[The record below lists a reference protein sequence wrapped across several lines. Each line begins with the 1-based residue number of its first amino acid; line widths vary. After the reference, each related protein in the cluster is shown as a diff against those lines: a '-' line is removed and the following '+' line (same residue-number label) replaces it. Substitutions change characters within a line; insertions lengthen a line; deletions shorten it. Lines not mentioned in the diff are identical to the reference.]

1 MTLAHTFIMK
11 LSGVTP
17 RLRLALFAFGLILCF
32 TLPALGLMV
41 LVFSFVALLLMLGG
55 TPMLKRLLGLGLF
68 TALGLIPIMF
78 TSQSASSLWYIGPW
92 GIDSSSLRQALHI
105 GLRVLATSSWVWLML
120 LITPIYQL
128 CRELRMAGVP
138 RLLVDLF
145 ELTYRY
151 LYLLIETAQQIL
163 EAQQAR
169 LGYRNVRAKLSDG
182 GLLLGQTFVLA
193 HSQAQSMYEGLQT
206 RHYERA
212 ESPTAS
218 SLSAP
223 TSSPLLTLSNIC
235 YTYPSGG
242 RGLDALRLT
251 IHAGERIALLGANG
265 AGKSTLMRLL
275 VGLLREQSGSIT
287 LNGQQLNHSSA
298 SLLYRRKHIALVMQ
312 QASHQLFCPSV
323 EEEIAFG
330 LRNIGLTP
338 SQVSE
343 RTEAIIT
350 AYDLQPLRHKAP
362 HELSEG
368 QRKWVSLAAVLAL
381 EPSVI
386 LLDEPTAALD
396 AIYTERV
403 LTLLEELSHQ
413 GRTIILSTHD
423 PQLAYR
429 WAERACV
436 LADGRLAYDGALEA
450 LYAQPDTA
458 KALHIALPI
467 ALTPYPTKPR
477 GAHQPCRLALYH
489 SPEMRVLIIGGGRA
503 TERKVSTL
511 VERGIRPTI
520 VAPELT
526 SSLEGMNRAGQ
537 VVWQARYYT
546 PSTDSLTGYQLI
558 VAATGQA
565 DLDRNIC
572 LEARRQGL
580 MVASVSEPEWG
591 TIEFAAQGSSQGIDL
606 AVHTAWRLPELSQA
620 LRTHYLSHVPTSWGG
635 QLERLS
641 ELRRSAHDGDTNAR
655 AQYQALK
662 DLLLDELNHL

>member
-1 MTLAHTFIMK
+1 MR
-11 LSGVTP
+11 LSSCSP
-17 RLRLALFAFGLILCF
+17 RLRLSFFVLGLVLCL
-32 TLPALGLMV
+32 TLPTFGLMV
-41 LVFSFVALLLMLGG
+41 LALVFVSLLLMLGG
-55 TPMLKRLLGLGLF
+55 TPILKRLLALALFTFLGL
-68 TALGLIPIMF
+68 LPIML
-78 TSQSASSLWYIGPW
+78 TTQSASSIWHVGPW
-92 GIDSSSLRQALHI
+92 GIDSTSLHQVLHI
-105 GLRVLATSSWVWLML
+105 GLRVLSTSSFVWLML
-120 LITPIYQL
+120 IITPIYQL

-138 RLLVDLF
+138 RLLVELF

-169 LGYRNVRAKLSDG
+169 LGYRNIRAKISDG

-193 HSQAQSMYEGLQT
+193 HSHAQSMYEGLQT
-206 RHYERA
+206 RHYEGGTEQA
-212 ESPTAS
+212 ENNSSSHSTLSPSNST
-218 SLSAP
+218 
-223 TSSPLLTLSNIC
+223 PLLCINNIC
-235 YTYPSGG
+235 FTYPNGS
-242 RGLDALRLT
+242 RGLDALTLT

-287 LNGQQLNHSSA
+287 LNGQQLNHSSS

-312 QASHQLFCPSV
+312 QASYQLFCPSV

-436 LADGRLAYDGALEA
+436 LADGYLAYDGALET
-450 LYAQPDTA
+450 LYAQSDTA
-458 KALHIALPI
+458 KSLHIALPI
-467 ALTPYPTKPR
+467 GFNPYPSGVR
-477 GAHQPCRLALYH
+477 ESQQSCRLALYH
-489 SPEMRVLIIGGGRA
+489 SPELNALIIGGGRA
-503 TERKVSTL
+503 AERKARTL
-511 VERGIRPTI
+511 VDRGIRPTI

-526 SSLEGMNRAGQ
+526 SGLDEMTKVGQ
-537 VVWQARYYT
+537 LVWQAKHYAPR
-546 PSTDSLTGYQLI
+546 TDSLTGYQLI
-558 VAATGQA
+558 VAATGIVE
-565 DLDRNIC
+565 LDRNIC

-580 MVASVSEPEWG
+580 MVASASEPEWG
-591 TIEFAAQGSSQGIDL
+591 TVEFAAQGSSQGIDL
-606 AVHTAWRLPELSQA
+606 AVHTAWRLPELSQT
-620 LRTHYLSHVPTSWGG
+620 LRTHYLNQMPTNWGE

-641 ELRRSAHDGDTNAR
+641 TLRESARLGDTDAK